1 MMAGSLKKTVVGY
14 IDVKQ
19 QETYENEVDIVSY
32 TDILLMLLL
41 LIIIMMTILLL
52 VLSLLLLLI
61 KVTII
66 SKRVNINI
74 QCKI

>member
-1 MMAGSLKKTVVGY
+1 MSDRYFKHWY

-41 LIIIMMTILLL
+41 LIIMMTILLL

-74 QCKI
+74 QCKS